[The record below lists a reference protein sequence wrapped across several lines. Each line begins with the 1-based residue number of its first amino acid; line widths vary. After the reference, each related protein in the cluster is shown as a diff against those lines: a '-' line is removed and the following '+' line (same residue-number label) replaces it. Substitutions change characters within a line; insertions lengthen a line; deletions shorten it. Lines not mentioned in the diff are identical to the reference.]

1 VTSGAEKFPST
12 ASTGTDE
19 AGVRALAAEN
29 ALLRLAIERLPLGMC
44 MFDSTDRL
52 VLANSRYGEIW
63 SLPQALLIPGTPFSD
78 IMAET
83 RGREADWSRAGSSA
97 PSEQARTRRREW
109 LMDDGRTIEVV
120 VTRLPDGTSVAV
132 HEDVTEQRR
141 TAAQISY
148 LARHDA
154 LTGLANRAVL
164 VEELGHRLR
173 RNSRGEDLALLYLDL
188 DQFKA
193 VNDSHGH
200 SVGDELL
207 RAVAARLRACA
218 RDSDLI
224 ARLGGDEFA
233 IVQCGAP
240 QPMASRLLA
249 QRLIQT
255 LSSTF
260 ELGEIHA
267 HIGTSIGI
275 AVAPFDGDTPEI
287 LLRNADLALYRSK
300 GDGRGTMR
308 YFEPTMDERAQA
320 RRALETDLRE
330 ALAQGQLHLEYQPQV
345 RLRDGTVSG
354 IEALLR
360 WRHPVRGA
368 VSPAEFVPLAE
379 ETGLIVPIG
388 RWVLEQACRDAMRWP
403 PDVRLCVN
411 VSAVQFRKGTL
422 LVDVARALGDSG
434 LPAGRLE
441 LEITESVM
449 IRDTSQSVGLLRQLR
464 QAGLS
469 VALDDF
475 GTGYSSL
482 STLHSFE
489 FDRLKID
496 RSFVQQLGR
505 SASALTIVRAV
516 AGLARN
522 LGIATT
528 IEGVETPA
536 QCSIA
541 RQEGCDEVQGFLY
554 SRPRPADE
562 IAGVIASID
571 ARRGTPPQ
579 EEGDHV

>member
-1 VTSGAEKFPST
+1 M
-12 ASTGTDE
+12 
-19 AGVRALAAEN
+19 
-29 ALLRLAIERLPLGMC
+29 LRLAIERLPLGMC
-44 MFDSTDRL
+44 MFDSADRL
-52 VLANSRYGEIW
+52 LLANRRYREIW
-63 SLPQALLIPGTPFSD
+63 DLPDAVTRPGTPFAA
-78 IMAET
+78 IMAAT
-83 RGREADWSRAGSSA
+83 RGREADWSRAVQGV
-97 PSEQARTRRREW
+97 PTDQDRTRRREW
-109 LMDDGRTIEVV
+109 LMDDGRTIEGV
-120 VTRLPDGTSVAV
+120 VTRLADGTSVAV
-132 HEDVTEQRR
+132 REDVTAQRR
-141 TAAQISY
+141 ATAQISY

-164 VEELGHRLR
+164 VEELGHRLK
-173 RNSRGEDLALLYLDL
+173 RNARGEDLALLYLDL
-188 DQFKA
+188 VQFKA

-200 SVGDELL
+200 TVGDELL
-207 RAVAARLRACA
+207 REVAGRLRACA
-218 RDSDLI
+218 RYSDLI

-249 QRLIQT
+249 QRLIDA

-275 AVAPFDGDTPEI
+275 AVAPFDGDAPEA

-308 YFEPTMDERAQA
+308 YFEPTMDQSAQA

-330 ALAQGQLHLEYQPQV
+330 ALGQGQFHLEYQPQV
-345 RLRDGTVSG
+345 RLRDGMVSG
-354 IEALLR
+354 VEALLR

-403 PDVRLCVN
+403 PGVRLCVN

-422 LVDVARALGDSG
+422 LVDVARALADSG
-434 LPAGRLE
+434 LAAGRLE

-449 IRDTSQSVGLLRQLR
+449 IRDPSQSVALLRQLR
-464 QAGLS
+464 EAGLS

-496 RSFVQQLGR
+496 RSFVKQLGQ

-536 QCSIA
+536 QWAIA
-541 RQEGCDEVQGFLY
+541 LQEGCDEVQGFLY

-562 IAGVIASID
+562 IGGVIAAIE
-571 ARRGTPPQ
+571 ARPRPLPQ
-579 EEGDHV
+579 DNGGHV